1 MKKKKYLLLLAM
13 SACVLSLA
21 ACGKDADTQKTDTKV
36 VEENAATPAEE
47 TSSEE
52 AGTDTSSKVQESPY
66 ADNAY
71 AKQALA
77 FTGALQSKNY
87 EEILGMLALDS
98 PDFVTVD
105 DVERGLYSTGVK
117 DLIGAVGDIT
127 VTDVAEDYKQ
137 ASVVVTLGENS
148 YTIPVVEQEDG
159 GYAISADGICI
170 SDFTITAPRGVAVTL
185 SGKELTDYLTT
196 SAGDVSTY
204 VIPQVGTGD
213 KEAMLSCEG
222 FDSYT
227 TTVTPTSGGCTL
239 NLEITDEATVKA
251 IYADYTALMNNLF
264 ADALGNV
271 SVETIKPYFCS
282 SATGDEIQAV
292 VDLLTD
298 KDGFSGRVSDT
309 NTAPMLTY
317 VDGWSVNSSEGVT
330 NSDVRVLN
338 GETGVIRMNLSV
350 TKSFSIKY
358 GYDEQASLNLL
369 IGADVVYEDG
379 EMKLA
384 PVYTAN
390 ESCTDVYNKWYTMTS
405 FNEW

>member
-52 AGTDTSSKVQESPY
+52 VDTDTSSKVQESPY

-87 EEILGMLALDS
+87 EEILGMLALES

-148 YTIPVVEQEDG
+148 YTIPVIEQEG
-159 GYAISADGICI
+159 GSYAISADGICV
-170 SDFTITAPRGVAVTL
+170 SDFTITAPRGVVVTL
-185 SGKELTDYLTT
+185 SGKDLTDYLTT

-213 KEAMLSCEG
+213 KEAVLSCEG

-227 TTVTPTSGGCTL
+227 TTVTPSSAGIELCL
-239 NLEITDEATVKA
+239 AITDEAAVQT
-251 IYADYTALMNNLF
+251 YYDDYKALMNELF
-264 ADALGNV
+264 AGALNNVNVDAL
-271 SVETIKPYFCS
+271 KPYFWS
-282 SATGDEIQAV
+282 GATGEDIQVV
-292 VDLLTD
+292 VDFLTD
-298 KDGFSGRVSDT
+298 DFGFSGRVSDS
-309 NTAPMLTY
+309 NVAPTLTL
-317 VDGWSVNSSEGVT
+317 VDDWSAHNSEEATYPG
-330 NSDVRVLN
+330 VRVLN

-350 TKSFSIKY
+350 TKDYSRKDGVVLS
-358 GYDEQASLNLL
+358 STCNLFT
-369 IGADVVYEDG
+369 AVDVVYEDG
-379 EMKLA
+379 AMKLM
-384 PVYTAN
+384 PVYTGADAF
-390 ESCTDVYNKWYTMTS
+390 TKIYTSWKMSPT
-405 FNEW
+405 NEW